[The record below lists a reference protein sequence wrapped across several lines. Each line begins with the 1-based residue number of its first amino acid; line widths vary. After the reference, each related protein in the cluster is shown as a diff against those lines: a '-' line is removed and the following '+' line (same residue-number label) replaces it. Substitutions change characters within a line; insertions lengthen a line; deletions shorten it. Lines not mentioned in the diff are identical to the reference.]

1 MMKVRNLGKKSLE
14 KSSRNL
20 KNLGSRSPLSKNK
33 SLSEDADQLG
43 GLPMP
48 GQRKLGRATD
58 VRLSILRGLVTALV
72 VNGKIE
78 TTEARAREVKRI
90 AEK

>member
-1 MMKVRNLGKKSLE
+1 
-14 KSSRNL
+14 
-20 KNLGSRSPLSKNK
+20 
-33 SLSEDADQLG
+33 
-43 GLPMP
+43 MP

-78 TTEARAREVKRI
+78 TTEARAREVKENRGE
-90 AEK
+90 ADNDRDP